1 MVVESPLPK
10 RKVYKFLKKL
20 LSQYWIQFENYL
32 LCITFTSMT
41 TLDTCGLAVRF
52 RAFFLYFTVFIYQTL
67 IIGSDTITR
76 VISRVVIDVIN
87 IDTS

>member
-1 MVVESPLPK
+1 M
-10 RKVYKFLKKL
+10 
-20 LSQYWIQFENYL
+20 
-32 LCITFTSMT
+32 
-41 TLDTCGLAVRF
+41 AVRF